1 MAAVV
6 QTALGQ
12 DLQQLVARAQAR
24 FESLSPSQKLRH
36 RYMQRRSFARS
47 FGDGPEMPH
56 ETKLTDSQ
64 IGLILAGEPW
74 K

>member
-1 MAAVV
+1 
-6 QTALGQ
+6 
-12 DLQQLVARAQAR
+12 
-24 FESLSPSQKLRH
+24 
-36 RYMQRRSFARS
+36 MQRRSFARS
-47 FGDGPEMPH
+47 FGAGPEMPH